1 MPINILGMIG
11 VAPPDDAATVH
22 IIGGG
27 IDRDYIVRF
36 SQAHERSGFDAVL
49 IGHSSSSADGFLI
62 AQHVAYHTQ
71 HLKILLAHRP
81 GFIAPT
87 QAARKVA
94 TLDNLIDGRL
104 WLHIITGGVDAD
116 QRRDGDFLSHDE
128 RYARTDEYL
137 QVMKGVW
144 GQEEPFNYEGHYYRC
159 SRASS
164 EVQSIQRPHVP
175 LWFGGVSE
183 AAIPVGAKHADTYA
197 LFGEPRSQVTEL
209 MALLQHQAATNDRRL
224 SFNLSFRPI
233 LGDTEGAAWDK
244 ARSILAGVEAS
255 TAKSR
260 GISASGKGPE
270 AETAR
275 RLTRLIEGGEIQDE
289 CLWVPIAAAAQGS
302 GNTTALVGT
311 PDQVAE
317 AIAKYYK
324 LGVSGVLIRG
334 FEPFDDAI
342 HFGEELIPLIRE
354 KVERV
359 DKE

>member
-1 MPINILGMIG
+1 M
-11 VAPPDDAATVH
+11 
-22 IIGGG
+22 
-27 IDRDYIVRF
+27 
-36 SQAHERSGFDAVL
+36 
-49 IGHSSSSADGFLI
+49 
-62 AQHVAYHTQ
+62 
-71 HLKILLAHRP
+71 
-81 GFIAPT
+81 
-87 QAARKVA
+87 
-94 TLDNLIDGRL
+94 
-104 WLHIITGGVDAD
+104 
-116 QRRDGDFLSHDE
+116 
-128 RYARTDEYL
+128 
-137 QVMKGVW
+137 
-144 GQEEPFNYEGHYYRC
+144 
-159 SRASS
+159 
-164 EVQSIQRPHVP
+164 P

-255 TAKSR
+255 TPKSR

-289 CLWVPIAAAAQGS
+289 CLWVPIAAAVQGS

-359 DKE
+359 DQG